1 MAPAIVETSRY
12 FSSWNEIVSN
22 PFSRRFLLVGLSHTM
37 KVSGLGILG
46 TFAQVMVDQSWLWVL
61 GKKEEKKSGLW
72 IIFRKD
78 PLDQLMAYISTKT
91 NQLGCF

>member
-1 MAPAIVETSRY
+1 M
-12 FSSWNEIVSN
+12 
-22 PFSRRFLLVGLSHTM
+22 GLSHTM